1 MITLC
6 IRYTLDISKLA
17 DFEDYARRFPEP
29 IERCGGKLV
38 GYYLPTK
45 IAGPTNFALALINFP
60 SLAAYEIYR
69 DNLLA
74 DADAVE
80 KRSPDGKIRVRFDRG
95 PHDSAASAGKIVT
108 QWQGRCHIHP
118 CRIALSNRS
127 RSLPGTRAVCA
138 NAKDAATSAA
148 PSPQSAGC
156 VRASQQTIAPLL
168 PACARCRHP
177 DQTAS

>member
-45 IAGPTNFALALINFP
+45 IAGPTNFALALIDFP
-60 SLAAYEIYR
+60 SLAAYEKYR

-80 KRSPDGKIRVRFDRG
+80 NVRRMEK
-95 PHDSAASAGKIVT
+95 S
-108 QWQGRCHIHP
+108 
-118 CRIALSNRS
+118 
-127 RSLPGTRAVCA
+127 
-138 NAKDAATSAA
+138 
-148 PSPQSAGC
+148 GC
-156 VRASQQTIAPLL
+156 VLIEDRSILRQVPQK
-168 PACARCRHP
+168 
-177 DQTAS
+177 

>member
-1 MITLC
+1 MIMRA

-29 IERCGGKLV
+29 IKRCGGTLV

-45 IAGPTNFALALINFP
+45 IAGAMNFALALLDFP

-80 KRSPDGKIRVRFDRG
+80 NVRRMEK
-95 PHDSAASAGKIVT
+95 S
-108 QWQGRCHIHP
+108 
-118 CRIALSNRS
+118 
-127 RSLPGTRAVCA
+127 
-138 NAKDAATSAA
+138 
-148 PSPQSAGC
+148 GC
-156 VRASQQTIAPLL
+156 VLIEGRSILRQVPQK
-168 PACARCRHP
+168 
-177 DQTAS
+177 

>member
-1 MITLC
+1 MERWRKPPQCEFLCQGRRKKPSCSRPHEACKLERMRPNEDVLVRSAESPAGNARALSGGGDRRPHILLGLKPNGHRANGNKETGMITLC

-45 IAGPTNFALALINFP
+45 IAGATNFALALIDFP

-74 DADAVE
+74 DAAALENVGRSE
-80 KRSPDGKIRVRFDRG
+80 KSGWVLIEDR
-95 PHDSAASAGKIVT
+95 
-108 QWQGRCHIHP
+108 WR
-118 CRIALSNRS
+118 
-127 RSLPGTRAVCA
+127 
-138 NAKDAATSAA
+138 
-148 PSPQSAGC
+148 
-156 VRASQQTIAPLL
+156 
-168 PACARCRHP
+168 
-177 DQTAS
+177 

>member
-60 SLAAYEIYR
+60 SLAAYETYR

-74 DADAVE
+74 DADALDNVRRME
-80 KRSPDGKIRVRFDRG
+80 KS
-95 PHDSAASAGKIVT
+95 
-108 QWQGRCHIHP
+108 
-118 CRIALSNRS
+118 
-127 RSLPGTRAVCA
+127 
-138 NAKDAATSAA
+138 
-148 PSPQSAGC
+148 GC
-156 VRASQQTIAPLL
+156 VLIEDRSFLRQVPEK
-168 PACARCRHP
+168 
-177 DQTAS
+177 

>member
-45 IAGPTNFALALINFP
+45 IAGPTNFAVALIDFP
-60 SLAAYEIYR
+60 TLAAYEIYR
-69 DNLLA
+69 ANLLT

-80 KRSPDGKIRVRFDRG
+80 NVRRMEK
-95 PHDSAASAGKIVT
+95 S
-108 QWQGRCHIHP
+108 
-118 CRIALSNRS
+118 
-127 RSLPGTRAVCA
+127 
-138 NAKDAATSAA
+138 
-148 PSPQSAGC
+148 GC
-156 VRASQQTIAPLL
+156 VLIEDRSILRQV
-168 PACARCRHP
+168 P
-177 DQTAS
+177 DK

>member
-45 IAGPTNFALALINFP
+45 IAGATNFALALIDFP

-74 DADAVE
+74 DADALENVRRME
-80 KRSPDGKIRVRFDRG
+80 KS
-95 PHDSAASAGKIVT
+95 
-108 QWQGRCHIHP
+108 
-118 CRIALSNRS
+118 
-127 RSLPGTRAVCA
+127 
-138 NAKDAATSAA
+138 
-148 PSPQSAGC
+148 GC
-156 VRASQQTIAPLL
+156 VLIEDRSFLRRVPQK
-168 PACARCRHP
+168 
-177 DQTAS
+177 

>member
-6 IRYTLDISKLA
+6 IRYTLDIGKLA

-45 IAGPTNFALALINFP
+45 IAGPTNFALALIDFP

-74 DADAVE
+74 DADGLENVRRME
-80 KRSPDGKIRVRFDRG
+80 KS
-95 PHDSAASAGKIVT
+95 
-108 QWQGRCHIHP
+108 
-118 CRIALSNRS
+118 
-127 RSLPGTRAVCA
+127 
-138 NAKDAATSAA
+138 
-148 PSPQSAGC
+148 GC
-156 VRASQQTIAPLL
+156 VLIEDRSFLRQVPQK
-168 PACARCRHP
+168 
-177 DQTAS
+177 

>member
-38 GYYLPTK
+38 GYY
-45 IAGPTNFALALINFP
+45 FP

-74 DADAVE
+74 DADALENVRRME
-80 KRSPDGKIRVRFDRG
+80 KS
-95 PHDSAASAGKIVT
+95 
-108 QWQGRCHIHP
+108 
-118 CRIALSNRS
+118 
-127 RSLPGTRAVCA
+127 
-138 NAKDAATSAA
+138 
-148 PSPQSAGC
+148 GC
-156 VRASQQTIAPLL
+156 VLIEDRSFLRRVPQK
-168 PACARCRHP
+168 
-177 DQTAS
+177 

>member
-6 IRYTLDISKLA
+6 IRYTLDICKLA

-60 SLAAYEIYR
+60 SLAAYEKYR

-74 DADAVE
+74 DPDAVE
-80 KRSPDGKIRVRFDRG
+80 NVRQMEK
-95 PHDSAASAGKIVT
+95 S
-108 QWQGRCHIHP
+108 
-118 CRIALSNRS
+118 
-127 RSLPGTRAVCA
+127 
-138 NAKDAATSAA
+138 
-148 PSPQSAGC
+148 GC
-156 VRASQQTIAPLL
+156 VLIEDRTILRQVL
-168 PACARCRHP
+168 EK
-177 DQTAS
+177 

>member
-45 IAGPTNFALALINFP
+45 IAGPTNFALALIDFP
-60 SLAAYEIYR
+60 SLAAYELYR

-74 DADAVE
+74 DADALENVRRME
-80 KRSPDGKIRVRFDRG
+80 KS
-95 PHDSAASAGKIVT
+95 
-108 QWQGRCHIHP
+108 
-118 CRIALSNRS
+118 
-127 RSLPGTRAVCA
+127 
-138 NAKDAATSAA
+138 
-148 PSPQSAGC
+148 GC
-156 VRASQQTIAPLL
+156 VLIEDRSFLRRVPQK
-168 PACARCRHP
+168 
-177 DQTAS
+177 